1 MMSDELRVQL
11 EQGLNPFKFD
21 FRDQDEIESEVGPL
35 VVMAGPGML

>member
-1 MMSDELRVQL
+1 MSDELRVQL

-21 FRDQDEIESEVGPL
+21 YREQDLIATETGPL